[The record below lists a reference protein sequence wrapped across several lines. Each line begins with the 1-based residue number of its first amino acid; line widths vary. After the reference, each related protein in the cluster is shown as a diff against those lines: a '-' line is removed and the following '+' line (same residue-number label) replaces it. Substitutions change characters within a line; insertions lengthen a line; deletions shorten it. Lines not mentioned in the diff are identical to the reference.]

1 MSDTSFPPGDEAAIA
16 ARVCTLCRPHVSGGT
31 VIERSV
37 ILAEG
42 SRAGAM
48 FAWIEDHD
56 GVADYSVAA
65 PRHAGLHGA
74 RASAPPAGGAPAK
87 RFVLPQGAFE

>member
-1 MSDTSFPPGDEAAIA
+1 MSDTSFSPGDEAAIA
-16 ARVCTLCRPHVSGGT
+16 ARVSTLCRPHVSGGS

-42 SRAGAM
+42 SRALAM

-56 GVADYSVAA
+56 GVADYTVAA
-65 PRHAGLHGA
+65 ARSGGLHGA
-74 RASAPPAGGAPAK
+74 RVSTAPVAGATAK